1 VSDTLRLPVSCNK
14 DCGAGCPLL
23 AHVEGG
29 RLVRIT
35 DNPLKAPHMTGCV
48 RGYQM
53 PRVVYAPDRLRAPLI
68 RAGARGSGQFREASW
83 EEALSLAAE
92 RLGDIR
98 ARHGSQAV
106 LRLGGSGSCRGA
118 VHNTSG
124 LLSRFLAF
132 FGGATTTYSSY
143 SSAASSFVTPFVYG
157 TPLTGL
163 DPSTLPHARMIVLWG
178 ANLADLRFGCE
189 TESWLQ
195 EAKDGGT
202 EIVVIDPRRT
212 RTMERYGTQWLPIRP
227 GTDTALAAAVL
238 HVLSAE
244 GLLDREFIA
253 RYSVGMG
260 ELEEYVRGRGADGLA
275 KTPAWAAAICGLPAE
290 AIADFARRYGRAKP
304 AALIPGLSIQ
314 RTIGGE
320 DAARFAMALQVATGN
335 VGRLGGSTGGNT
347 WGRLPGPRCGALRA
361 PAGVAS
367 PAVPVYR
374 WPDAILEGTAGG
386 YPTDIRATYTVGG
399 NYLSQGSDI
408 RKNIRAMEKVEF
420 SVCHDYV
427 LTPTARYCDVVFP
440 ATTYLERDDV
450 VFPAGNYLF
459 YSHQVVMPQHQARH
473 DYDILAELADRL
485 GFGAAFTEGR
495 SAGQWLEQV
504 LAASEIPDVAEFKR
518 TGIYLGREQKRFALA
533 DFVADPVAHPLSTPS
548 GRIEIA
554 SAAYAARTGWPAIP
568 VCREMDPEPGY
579 TLRLVTPH
587 PRHRTHSQY
596 DHLPWFREREPHAL
610 WIYPGDAAARGIADG
625 ARARVRSP
633 QGELSVPV
641 RVTEEIM
648 PGVVSLLEGVWPD
661 VGADGVDQAGSP
673 NWLTSTAPTEPSLG
687 ARTHSVWVEAVAEPL

>member
-1 VSDTLRLPVSCNK
+1 MRQGWEPTEPNPGVPERWRGRCHLAATWAFAK

-212 RTMERYGTQWLPIRP
+212 RTM
-227 GTDTALAAAVL
+227 
-238 HVLSAE
+238 
-244 GLLDREFIA
+244 
-253 RYSVGMG
+253 
-260 ELEEYVRGRGADGLA
+260 DGLA
-275 KTPAWAAAICGLPAE
+275 P
-290 AIADFARRYGRAKP
+290 DAR
-304 AALIPGLSIQ
+304 
-314 RTIGGE
+314 
-320 DAARFAMALQVATGN
+320 
-335 VGRLGGSTGGNT
+335 VGRIGDS
-347 WGRLPGPRCGALRA
+347 
-361 PAGVAS
+361 
-367 PAVPVYR
+367 
-374 WPDAILEGTAGG
+374 
-386 YPTDIRATYTVGG
+386 
-399 NYLSQGSDI
+399 
-408 RKNIRAMEKVEF
+408 
-420 SVCHDYV
+420 
-427 LTPTARYCDVVFP
+427 
-440 ATTYLERDDV
+440 
-450 VFPAGNYLF
+450 
-459 YSHQVVMPQHQARH
+459 
-473 DYDILAELADRL
+473 
-485 GFGAAFTEGR
+485 
-495 SAGQWLEQV
+495 
-504 LAASEIPDVAEFKR
+504 R
-518 TGIYLGREQKRFALA
+518 TG
-533 DFVADPVAHPLSTPS
+533 
-548 GRIEIA
+548 
-554 SAAYAARTGWPAIP
+554 
-568 VCREMDPEPGY
+568 
-579 TLRLVTPH
+579 
-587 PRHRTHSQY
+587 
-596 DHLPWFREREPHAL
+596 
-610 WIYPGDAAARGIADG
+610 
-625 ARARVRSP
+625 
-633 QGELSVPV
+633 
-641 RVTEEIM
+641 
-648 PGVVSLLEGVWPD
+648 
-661 VGADGVDQAGSP
+661 VGP
-673 NWLTSTAPTEPSLG
+673 
-687 ARTHSVWVEAVAEPL
+687 